1 MRPAAVRAMRRATSG
16 TWGRVA
22 RTVAGV
28 VVVFIVL
35 TVLVVAAIGLVA
47 VGGVTAK
54 LASAPPRPLFD
65 LAEAVDFVAERL
77 PFDATAEL
85 SYDDVRQLVTWH
97 LDYLQEKGVA
107 RTIEDAG
114 GRSRPALAGEGDED
128 GDAAKDGGDEAAG
141 ARWDGTAGT
150 DGLDGVVA
158 GEDLP
163 LVAEDDE
170 GVAFVLGQALEVGL
184 DVDDVQIVLVI
195 EAEMAYLE
203 AIGALGDPV
212 EPPA

>member
-1 MRPAAVRAMRRATSG
+1 MGGRPYS
-16 TWGRVA
+16 GRV
-22 RTVAGV
+22 V
-28 VVVFIVL
+28 VLFTVL
-35 TVLVVAAIGLVA
+35 TVIVVAVIGLVA

-65 LAEAVDFVAERL
+65 LAEAVEFVAERL

-85 SYDDVRQLVTWH
+85 SYDDVRRLVGWH

-107 RTIEDAG
+107 RTIEEL
-114 GRSRPALAGEGDED
+114 PGE
-128 GDAAKDGGDEAAG
+128 DEADDADDTVDVAEPLEG
-141 ARWDGTAGT
+141 RVD
-150 DGLDGVVA
+150 DGLDEVVA

-163 LVAEDDE
+163 AVAEDDE
-170 GVAFVLGQALEVGL
+170 GVAYVLGRALDAGL
-184 DVDDVQIVLVI
+184 AVDDVQIVLVI

-203 AIGALGDPV
+203 AIGALGDAV